1 MPSIKKTRIV
11 NFYIRS
17 SAFATIFKRLRGDRS
32 DYDFSA
38 LADLRHLLN
47 NEKAR
52 ILNTIKNQNPKS
64 VYQLAKTLDRDFK
77 SVWEDLKLLEKF
89 GFVEFKELKDG
100 KRTKLKPEIVLDNL
114 QINISFQ

>member
-1 MPSIKKTRIV
+1 MSTEKRTRIV

-38 LADLRHLLN
+38 LTELRHLLN

-52 ILNTIKNQNPKS
+52 ILNTIKNTNPSS
-64 VYQLAKTLDRDFK
+64 VYQLASILDRDFK
-77 SVWEDLKLLEKF
+77 SVWADLKLLQKF
-89 GFVEFKELKDG
+89 GFVEFKE
-100 KRTKLKPEIVLDNL
+100 TKKGNRKSLKPEIVLDNL
-114 QINISFQ
+114 QINIHFQ